1 MRDIK
6 FRAWTGLRMMFKTL
20 DDNNWYD
27 SSEQKGRQITG
38 KSTSDCRKYN
48 VMQFTGLTDKNGV
61 EIYEGD
67 KLYFHHDD
75 GEGNYA
81 GVVEWIACGDWLG
94 WGLMIQGHPDE
105 LLVNHQ
111 DDLEVIGNTYQ
122 NPELLKDGS

>member
-48 VMQFTGLTDKNGV
+48 VMQFTGLADKKGV

-67 KLYFHHDD
+67 IVECYSDD
-75 GEGNYA
+75 PLLSYIKVVKWAENRPTLGITVDSSGLIMSSKSSNLIQVVGNIY
-81 GVVEWIACGDWLG
+81 E
-94 WGLMIQGHPDE
+94 
-105 LLVNHQ
+105 
-111 DDLEVIGNTYQ
+111 